1 MVYNT
6 NYLRDLLNNKKQY
19 PYILIEDERY
29 KLWIIESYANDNL
42 SMLWANSQADNSPL
56 RQSVGVQELANKLNA
71 DLWLLLVCE
80 QADMRKPIVK
90 KCNKKK

>member
-1 MVYNT
+1 MEYNT
-6 NYLRDLLNNKKQY
+6 NYLRDLLSNKKQY

-42 SMLWANSQADNSPL
+42 SMLWANSQADTSPL
-56 RQSVGVQELANKLNA
+56 RQSVGVQELANKLKA